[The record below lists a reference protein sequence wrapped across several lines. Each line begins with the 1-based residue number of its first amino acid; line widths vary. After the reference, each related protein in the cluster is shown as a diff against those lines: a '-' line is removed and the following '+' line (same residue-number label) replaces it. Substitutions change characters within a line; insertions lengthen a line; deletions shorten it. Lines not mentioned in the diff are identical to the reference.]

1 MSGKIRIAQG
11 GRKFAG
17 VLPGPSGPLGKV
29 GMYNGFYMRNIMDSL
44 PLFSAPLLTSLILAV
59 GIGNPTF
66 TRASTATVTD
76 FEGVVRTA
84 VAGEARFTGARRV
97 QNLLQNTGF
106 LLGGDPPT
114 GWARI
119 AALGIHTITPSLSDA
134 THNQINFSIDNAREI
149 MSYVVNLVAGHSYT
163 LSCYCEAKTEIVA
176 LSDTSLFL
184 VQTTAVFT
192 GTPSVA
198 TRLFV
203 PGKRVNGTALTCTT
217 SGQAT
222 FRLGLGCGA
231 NEPGKGSISLS
242 HPQIEDITGATNQN
256 AGDYVSQGVLAAP
269 FQGAGVDGVQYF
281 NNSNGNTVP
290 VFPLLVPGSGT
301 PIPPATLL
309 GYLPEGQR
317 TNLILQCSDYT
328 DAAWTA
334 TSVDTTPTANTTAA
348 PDGTLTAD
356 TLTEG
361 VAGTAASTQNVVGTA
376 NANYSVSRFVKRGN
390 TDWMFMA
397 VFNGANV
404 VRAWFNLATGVKGT
418 LAAGGTGA
426 TVASRMDALA
436 NGWYRCS
443 VIGSVGSAAVNISFA
458 TASAAADNTVVRV
471 NGATRFEW
479 GAQFEDN
486 SSLIS
491 ALIPTLA
498 GIVTRNEDVL
508 TYSSIGNVL
517 NEQGTLY
524 FEATQNTPA
533 AFNGSIVAVS
543 DTTLNNRVNGFRGGV
558 TAAYRVT
565 SGGVGGV
572 AAAGSNPMT
581 VGLYKLAFRWAL
593 NDFKAYL
600 NGLVDLIDTSL
611 NTPIGMTTIYIGIS
625 ENGGTG
631 VAGFCNIRNVQIYGQ
646 PATDSSLQSLTT

>member
-59 GIGNPTF
+59 GVGNPTF

-76 FEGVVRTA
+76 FEGVVRTT

-149 MSYVVNLVAGHSYT
+149 MSYVVDLVAGHSYT
-163 LSCYCEAKTEIVA
+163 LSCYCEAKNEIVA

-256 AGDYVSQGVLAAP
+256 AGDYVSQGVLTAP

-309 GYLPEGQR
+309 GYLDEGGR
-317 TNLILQCSDYT
+317 TNLVIQSEDYS
-328 DAAWTA
+328 TA
-334 TSVDTTPTANTTAA
+334 SWVDTIL
-348 PDGTLTAD
+348 G
-356 TLTEG
+356 
-361 VAGTAASTQNVVGTA
+361 AGTRA
-376 NANYSVSRFVKRGN
+376 N
-390 TDWMFMA
+390 
-397 VFNGANV
+397 
-404 VRAWFNLATGVKGT
+404 
-418 LAAGGTGA
+418 
-426 TVASRMDALA
+426 
-436 NGWYRCS
+436 
-443 VIGSVGSAAVNISFA
+443 SA
-458 TASAAADNTVVRV
+458 
-471 NGATRFEW
+471 
-479 GAQFEDN
+479 
-486 SSLIS
+486 
-491 ALIPTLA
+491 
-498 GIVTRNEDVL
+498 
-508 TYSSIGNVL
+508 
-517 NEQGTLY
+517 
-524 FEATQNTPA
+524 
-533 AFNGSIVAVS
+533 
-543 DTTLNNRVNGFRGGV
+543 
-558 TAAYRVT
+558 AAYRVGGNDCLCTATVAGAGARQVVAGLAAVNHTVSFFVKAGTGTTITFFLENGGAAYGLT
-565 SGGVGGV
+565 SSFNLDLNTGIASTVVGNTPTVVAYKGGWKVSQNLGVAAGLLQANLEWRNPNIGTTFFLGMPQLEPSATFASSYIPTVAAAVTRNADQLTYIGSGGANLSNAVGTVYAELSTEWTTIQATGIAVGASDLSGRVLYCASGTASTIIASFDGTTVNSVAGPDMSVTPRKVASSWGVSQKITSNGATPNGNAFDGAMGGVG
-572 AAAGSNPMT
+572 N
-581 VGLYKLAFRWAL
+581 
-593 NDFKAYL
+593 
-600 NGLVDLIDTSL
+600 
-611 NTPIGMTTIYIGIS
+611 IGIGC
-625 ENGGTG
+625 NG
-631 VAGFCNIRNVQIYGQ
+631 AGGNEWFGNIRNVQIWGQ
-646 PATDSSLQSLTT
+646 QLPDATLQSLTT